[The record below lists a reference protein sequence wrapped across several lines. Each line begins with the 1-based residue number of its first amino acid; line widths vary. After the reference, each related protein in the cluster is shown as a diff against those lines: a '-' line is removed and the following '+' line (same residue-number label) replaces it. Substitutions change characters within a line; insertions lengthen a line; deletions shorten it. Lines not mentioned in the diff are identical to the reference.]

1 MAKSD
6 KVKVESTDAD
16 GNKKVVAVRSP
27 TPKDRNEAQ
36 LHYLKSF
43 RTSLENGAILRQKL
57 EDYLREQGI
66 WDDEKQKKYE
76 SIISEISEGERKLST
91 GGIKL
96 SEARDVA
103 IAMRQSRFEFRELV
117 AERTSMDTNT
127 AESRADNASFDYLVS
142 VCVLDPDTS
151 KPIFSNVDE
160 YQENADQPFLA
171 EAAGKLAEKLYQLD
185 PDYDKSLPEN
195 VFLTKYKFADDDLRL
210 INKDGQMVDLDGK
223 LVNKDGRYIDTEGNL
238 IDKDGNPVDEEGN
251 PNVDFSPFLDDDGKP
266 VVLEEAK
273 KTKKTRK
280 KKVSAEE
287 ETEEAEAEKVEAGT
301 VETDA

>member
-6 KVKVESTDAD
+6 KKVKIESTDAD
-16 GNKKVVAVRSP
+16 GKKKVVAVRSP

-36 LHYLKSF
+36 LHYLKAF
-43 RTSLENGAILRQKL
+43 RTSLESGAILRQKL

-66 WDDEKQKKYE
+66 WDDEKQKRYE
-76 SIISEISEGERKLST
+76 SIINDISDGERKLSS

-103 IAMRQSRFEFRELV
+103 ISMRQSRFEFRELV
-117 AERTSMDTNT
+117 AERTGMDTNT

-142 VCVLDPDTS
+142 VCVVDPDTS
-151 KPIFSNVDE
+151 KPIFANVDE
-160 YQENADQPFLA
+160 YQENADQPFMA
-171 EAAGKLAEKLYQLD
+171 EAAGKLAERLYQLD

-251 PNVDFSPFLDDDGKP
+251 LVVDFSPFLDDDGKP
-266 VVLEEAK
+266 VVLEEAEETKPK
-273 KTKKTRK
+273 KTKK
-280 KKVSAEE
+280 KKVLAEE
-287 ETEEAEAEKVEAGT
+287 EVEVDAVEA
-301 VETDA
+301 DA

>member
-6 KVKVESTDAD
+6 KKVKIESTDAD
-16 GNKKVVAVRSP
+16 GKKKVVAIRSP

-36 LHYLKSF
+36 LHYLKAF

-66 WDDEKQKKYE
+66 WDDEKQKRYE
-76 SIISEISEGERKLST
+76 SIINDISDGERKLSS

-117 AERTSMDTNT
+117 AERTGMDTNT

-142 VCVLDPDTS
+142 VCVVDPDTG
-151 KPIFSNVDE
+151 KPIFANVDE
-160 YQENADQPFLA
+160 YQENADQPFMA

-185 PDYDKSLPEN
+185 PNYDKSLPEN

-223 LVNKDGRYIDTEGNL
+223 LVNKDGRYIDAEGNL

-251 PNVDFSPFLDDDGKP
+251 PVVDFSPFLDDDGKP
-266 VVLEEAK
+266 VVLEEAEETKPK
-273 KTKKTRK
+273 KTKK

-287 ETEEAEAEKVEAGT
+287 EVEVDAVEA
-301 VETDA
+301 DA